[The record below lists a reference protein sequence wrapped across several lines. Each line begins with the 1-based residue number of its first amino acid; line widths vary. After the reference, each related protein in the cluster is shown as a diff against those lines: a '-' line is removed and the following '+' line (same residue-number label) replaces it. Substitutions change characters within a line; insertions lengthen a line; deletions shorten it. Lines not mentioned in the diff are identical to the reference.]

1 MPDTKPAASAK
12 KPAAINAIWLY
23 LIVVSI
29 VAAAYTGTMESVG
42 KASFEAA
49 KNAVTLALGLIGAMA
64 LWLGIMKVAEAAGL
78 MKAITKAIRPVMHW
92 LFPEVPPDHP
102 AMSAM
107 IMNISANMLG
117 LGSAATPMGLKAMA
131 ELDKLN
137 PEKGTAT
144 DAMCLFL
151 AINTSSVTLLP
162 LGVITIRAA
171 SGATSPGSIIIPG
184 LCASIC
190 STAAAIFTAKFFANR
205 SKAKAARIAAQTA
218 AAEETAP
225 TPEAASEAKPEE
237 PDLSPPGTA
246 GKIVAWL
253 SIAAVAAAVPYTI
266 YKNGGLPGGV
276 LECVTAGSTWLIPLL
291 IGGLLLGGHL
301 CGVRVYETATEGAK
315 EGFNVAVRII
325 PFVTVIFVAIGMLRA
340 SGALELFT
348 SFVGQYTQWTLP
360 SGRVIGMPPECIPHA
375 LLRPLSG
382 VGAFGYMAELVNKAP
397 DSLGAFVSSVLHG
410 STDTTF
416 YVLAVYFGSVGIQRI
431 RYALAAGLTADFVGM
446 VAAVVFANLFYGR

>member
-1 MPDTKPAASAK
+1 MKPSAATAAK
-12 KPAAINAIWLY
+12 RPAAINAIWLY

-29 VAAAYTGTMESVG
+29 VAAAYTGTMEDVG
-42 KASFEAA
+42 KASFESA
-49 KNAVTLALGLIGAMA
+49 KSAVTLALGLIGAMA

-92 LFPEVPPDHP
+92 LFPEIPHDHP

-190 STAAAIFTAKFFANR
+190 STAAAIFMAKFLANR
-205 SKAKAARIAAQTA
+205 SKAKNAAAAQPATA
-218 AAEETAP
+218 AESAP
-225 TPEAASEAKPEE
+225 AAEAASEAKPEE
-237 PDLSPPGTA
+237 PELSPPGVI
-246 GKIVAWL
+246 GKIAAYL
-253 SIAAVAAAVPYTI
+253 SILAVIAAIPYSI
-266 YKNGGLPGGV
+266 YHKYNNGGLPDGV
-276 LECVTAGSTWLIPLL
+276 LDYVTAGSTWLIPLL
-291 IGGLLLGGHL
+291 IGSLLLGGYL
-301 CGVRVYETATEGAK
+301 CGVKVYETATEGAK
-315 EGFNVAVRII
+315 EGFNTVVRII

-348 SFVGQYTQWTLP
+348 SFVGKYTMWEVH
-360 SGRVIGMPPECIPHA
+360 GKWIGMPPECLPHA

-416 YVLAVYFGSVGIQRI
+416 YVLAVYFGSVGIQRT
-431 RYALAAGLTADFVGM
+431 RHALAAGLTADFVGM
-446 VAAVVFANLFYGR
+446 LAAVIFANLFFGR

>member
-1 MPDTKPAASAK
+1 MNNKAPNPPSAASK

-29 VAAAYTGTMESVG
+29 VTAAYTGTMDAVG

-49 KNAVTLALGLIGAMA
+49 KSAVTLALGLIGAMA

-78 MKAITKAIRPVMHW
+78 MKAITKAIKPLMHW
-92 LFPEVPPDHP
+92 LFPEVPHDHP

-190 STAAAIFTAKFFANR
+190 STAVAIFMAKFLAYR
-205 SKAKAARIAAQTA
+205 SRIKNLTPQKTVAESSPSEEATA
-218 AAEETAP
+218 AKT
-225 TPEAASEAKPEE
+225 EE
-237 PDLSPPGTA
+237 PELSPPGVI
-246 GKIVAWL
+246 GKVVAWI
-253 SIAAVAAAVPYTI
+253 SIIAVAAAIPYSI
-266 YKNGGLPGGV
+266 YKSGGLPGGI
-276 LECVTAGSTWLIPLL
+276 LDCITAGSTWLIPLL
-291 IGGLLLGGHL
+291 IGGLLLGGYL

-348 SFVGQYTQWTLP
+348 NFAGKYTQL
-360 SGRVIGMPPECIPHA
+360 IGMPPECLPHA

-431 RYALAAGLTADFVGM
+431 RYALAAGLTADFAGM
-446 VAAVVFANLFYGR
+446 LAAVLFANLFYGR

>member
-1 MPDTKPAASAK
+1 MKPSAPAAK
-12 KPAAINAIWLY
+12 KTAAINAIWLY

-29 VAAAYTGTMESVG
+29 IAAAYTGTMEDVG
-42 KASFEAA
+42 KASFESA

-78 MKAITKAIRPVMHW
+78 MKAFTKAIRPVMHW

-171 SGATSPGSIIIPG
+171 AGAASPGSIIIPG

-205 SKAKAARIAAQTA
+205 SKAKAARMTAQTA
-218 AAEETAP
+218 AAEEPAP
-225 TPEAASEAKPEE
+225 TAAAADEAKPEE
-237 PDLSPPGTA
+237 PELSPPGVV
-246 GKIVAWL
+246 GKIAAYL
-253 SIAAVAAAVPYTI
+253 SIIAVIAAIPYSI
-266 YKNGGLPGGV
+266 YNKYNNGGLPDGV
-276 LECVTAGSTWLIPLL
+276 LNYITAGSTWLIPLL
-291 IGGLLLGGHL
+291 IGGLLLGGYL
-301 CGVRVYETATEGAK
+301 CGVKVYETATEGAK
-315 EGFNVAVRII
+315 EGFNTVVRII

-340 SGALELFT
+340 SGALEIFT
-348 SFVGQYTQWTLP
+348 SFVGKYTMWEVN
-360 SGRVIGMPPECIPHA
+360 GKWIGMPPECLPHA

-397 DSLGAFVSSVLHG
+397 NSLGAFVSSVLHG

-431 RYALAAGLTADFVGM
+431 RHALVAGLTADFVGM
-446 VAAVVFANLFYGR
+446 LAAVLFANLFFGR

>member
-1 MPDTKPAASAK
+1 MNTKPSAAGK
-12 KPAAINAIWLY
+12 RPAAINAIWLY

-29 VAAAYTGTMESVG
+29 VTAAYTGTMDGVG

-64 LWLGIMKVAEAAGL
+64 FWLGVMKVAEVAGL
-78 MKAITKAIRPVMHW
+78 MKAITKAVKPVMHW

-190 STAAAIFTAKFFANR
+190 STAAAIFMAKLLANR
-205 SKAKAARIAAQTA
+205 SKAKTPATSQTA
-218 AAEETAP
+218 AAESAPPPETANEVK
-225 TPEAASEAKPEE
+225 TEE
-237 PDLSPPGTA
+237 PELSPPGVA

-253 SIAAVAAAVPYTI
+253 SIIAVIAAIPYSI
-266 YKNGGLPGGV
+266 YNSHNNGELPGGI
-276 LECVTAGSTWLIPLL
+276 LGYVTAGSTWLIPIL
-291 IGGLLLGGHL
+291 IGGLLIGGYL
-301 CGVRVYETATEGAK
+301 CGVKVYETATDGAK

-348 SFVGQYTQWTLP
+348 SFVGKYTQFTLKD
-360 SGRVIGMPPECIPHA
+360 GTIVGMPPECLPHA

-431 RYALAAGLTADFVGM
+431 RHALVAGLTADFVGM
-446 VAAVVFANLFYGR
+446 LAAVVFANLFYGR

>member
-1 MPDTKPAASAK
+1 MDKTAPSPAPDAK
-12 KPAAINAIWLY
+12 KRPAAINAIWLY
-23 LIVVSI
+23 IVVVSI
-29 VAAAYTGTMESVG
+29 VAAAYTGTMDAVG

-49 KNAVTLALGLIGAMA
+49 KSAVTLALGLIGAMA

-78 MKAITKAIRPVMHW
+78 MKAITKAIKPVMHW
-92 LFPEVPPDHP
+92 LFPEVPHDHP

-162 LGVITIRAA
+162 LGIITIRAA
-171 SGATSPGSIIIPG
+171 AGATNPGGIIIPG

-190 STAAAIFTAKFFANR
+190 STAVAIFMAKFLAYR
-205 SKAKAARIAAQTA
+205 SRVKVTLTSLPTSAESTPTPKEADAVK
-218 AAEETAP
+218 AEE
-225 TPEAASEAKPEE
+225 PE
-237 PDLSPPGTA
+237 LSPPGII
-246 GKIVAWL
+246 GKAIAWL
-253 SIAAVAAAVPYTI
+253 SIIAVAAAVPYSI

-301 CGVRVYETATEGAK
+301 CGVKVYETATDGAK
-315 EGFNVAVRII
+315 EGFNTAVRII

-348 SFVGQYTQWTLP
+348 TFAGKYTQL
-360 SGRVIGMPPECIPHA
+360 IGMPPECLPHA

-382 VGAFGYMAELVNKAP
+382 VGAFGYVAELINKAP

-431 RYALAAGLTADFVGM
+431 RHALVAGLTADFAGM
-446 VAAVVFANLFYGR
+446 LVAVLFANLFYGK